1 MLRKSR
7 PIAVL
12 FAYLAIAPLSA
23 LPAAAGAPEVHQD
36 PPSVRVTGRIFDGVN
51 AQPLPGV
58 TVTVAGTEQTAV
70 SDMDGRYTLM
80 LAPGQHRLTVAI
92 DGFQSKTLEVSAEPG
107 QTIELT
113 TSLAIGGY
121 TEEVT
126 VTGDRQDAVTSSAAA
141 QMTERRLAQTISDN
155 LGSEEMKQNADSNA
169 AAALQRVTGLS
180 VVDSQYVFVRGLG
193 ERYSNTT
200 LNGAIIPSTEPE
212 RRVVSLDMFPA
223 GLLDNVSV
231 VKSYTPDRPA
241 EFAGGLVEI
250 VPSKL
255 PIRPMLDLA
264 FELGG
269 NSLTLGKDVFD
280 YAGSDRDWLAYDDG
294 RRSLPAIIPN
304 RRLIRGGI
312 FTPELGF
319 SRAELQQFGESFQ
332 NLWEPEARDGR
343 PNSQWSAVL
352 GRRWGNFGLL
362 GSFNQTHR
370 GQYREEA
377 QNYYRIDDQGLTPF
391 SEYDYQ
397 AYDVKAAWA
406 GVLNAGYQLT
416 SNHRLAF
423 QGFSTNSGTRETR
436 SFEGFNADAGRNLRN
451 QRLVWL
457 EENLNSGQITGEHL
471 IPGLSNSRLDWRAA
485 VSRSNRDEPD
495 LRETL
500 YEEIGGTFR
509 LADESQS
516 GFRMFNDLDEDA
528 VDTAANWSSSLVNWK
543 GLPTVLKV
551 GTQYTRRQRD
561 FSSRRFRFIPL
572 DTAGLD
578 LSQAPEQLFSAANI
592 GPRFELRE
600 ETRATDFYDAE
611 QTTVGGYAMID
622 LAVSGTWRV
631 VGGLRAER
639 FDQAVNTFDLFDTDV
654 DDELDQITASIETTD
669 VFPALNVVHA
679 FRSNQNLRFGF
690 SQTANRPEFRELAP
704 FEFTD
709 IVGGRAVVGNPDLN
723 RSLIQNYDV
732 RWEWFGHA
740 DEVVSAGVFFKR
752 FRDPIERFV
761 EPTAQLRTSFQ
772 NAESARN
779 FGIELEA
786 RKRLL
791 PALMVGGNYTYVDS
805 AITLAPSQTNV
816 LTSLERPLAGTSQN
830 LFNGFVEGR
839 AGELTARLLA
849 NYFDDR
855 IADVGSLGLP
865 DILEK
870 GRVTLDFVSQY
881 RAGRLTLRFSADN
894 LTDESIEYGQGGEL
908 QRRFTLGRTFAL
920 QFGFSAF

>member
-1 MLRKSR
+1 MFRIVRPVAALR
-7 PIAVL
+7 AL
-12 FAYLAIAPLSA
+12 MAIAMLSA
-23 LPAAAGAPEVHQD
+23 SPAAAGALQVQNGETT
-36 PPSVRVTGRIFDGVN
+36 RLTGRVLDAFN

-58 TVTVAGTEQTAV
+58 TVTVAGTSQTV
-70 SDMDGRYTLM
+70 VTDMDGRYRLV
-80 LAPGQHRLTVAI
+80 LSPGAHQITVAI
-92 DGFQSKTLEVSAEPG
+92 DGFQSKTLQVEVGRDA
-107 QTIELT
+107 IELT
-113 TSLAIGGY
+113 TSLAVGGF

-126 VTGDRQDAVTSSAAA
+126 VTGDMQDAVTSSAAA
-141 QMTERRLAQTISDN
+141 QLMERRRAQTISDN
-155 LGSEEMKQNADSNA
+155 LGSQEMKQNADSNA
-169 AAALQRVTGLS
+169 ASALQRVTGMS

-200 LNGAIIPSTEPE
+200 LNGAVIPSTEPE

-231 VKSYTPDRPA
+231 VKTYTPDRPA

-264 FELGG
+264 FEGG
-269 NSLTLGKDVFD
+269 VNSLTFGTDVFD
-280 YAGSDRDWLAYDDG
+280 YAGSGRDWLAYDDG
-294 RRSLPAIIPN
+294 LRSLPGVIPD

-319 SRAELQQFGESFQ
+319 SRAELEQFGESFS
-332 NLWEPEARDGR
+332 NLWLPEAKDGR
-343 PNSQWSAVL
+343 ANSQWSAVL
-352 GRRWGNFGLL
+352 GRRWGNFGVLA
-362 GSFNQTHR
+362 SFNQTQK
-370 GQYREEA
+370 GQYREEV
-377 QNYYRIDDQGLTPF
+377 QNYYRTDDAGLTPF

-397 AYDVKAAWA
+397 SYDVKSGWA
-406 GVLNAGYQLT
+406 GVLNTGYQFS

-423 QGFSTNSGTRETR
+423 QGFSTNAGTRETR
-436 SFEGFNADAGRNLRN
+436 TFEGFNADAGRNLRN
-451 QRLVWL
+451 QRLLWR

-500 YEEIGGTFR
+500 YEEIGGTFL

-528 VDTAANWSSSLVNWK
+528 VDTAANWSTSFVNWK
-543 GLPTVLKV
+543 GLPTVFKA
-551 GTQYTRRQRD
+551 GTQYTTRQRD
-561 FSSRRFRFIPL
+561 FSSRRFRFIPIS
-572 DTAGLD
+572 TAGLD
-578 LSQAPEQLFSAANI
+578 LSQSPEQLFSAANI

-611 QTTVGGYAMID
+611 QTTIGGYAMVD
-622 LAVSGTWRV
+622 LALSNTWRL

-639 FDQAVNTFDLFDTDV
+639 FDQTVNTFDLFDTDV
-654 DDELDQITASIETTD
+654 DDELDQITANIEKTD
-669 VFPALNVVHA
+669 VFPALNVVNA
-679 FRSNQNLRFGF
+679 IRPNQNLRFGF
-690 SQTANRPEFRELAP
+690 SQTVNRPEFRELAP

-709 IVGGRAVVGNPDLN
+709 IVGGRAVVGNPNLN
-723 RSLIQNYDV
+723 RTLIQNYDV
-732 RWEWFGHA
+732 RWEWFGQA
-740 DEVVSAGVFFKR
+740 DEVISAGAFFKN
-752 FRDPIERFV
+752 FNDPIERFV

-772 NAESARN
+772 NADAARN
-779 FGIELEA
+779 FGLEFEA
-786 RKRLL
+786 RKRLT
-791 PALMVGGNYTYVDS
+791 PALMVGGNYTFVDS

-830 LFNGFVEGR
+830 LFNGFVEAR
-839 AGELTARLLA
+839 AGAVTARLLT

-870 GRVTLDFVSQY
+870 GRVTLDVAAQY
-881 RAGRLTLRFSADN
+881 RARRLTLRFSADN
-894 LTDESIEYGQGGEL
+894 LTDAPIEYLQGGEL
-908 QRRFTLGRTFAL
+908 QRRYTLGRTFAL
-920 QFGFSAF
+920 QLGFSAF